1 MAITPDDL
9 RMMAFTMVD
18 RHGAEAAILA
28 GQAVEEM
35 RALGDE
41 RRTHAW
47 QALRSV
53 IEDALDGRIERDQKF
68 SVH

>member
-18 RHGAEAAILA
+18 RHGPEAALLA

-41 RRTHAW
+41 TRTNAW
-47 QALRSV
+47 QVLRSV
-53 IEDALDGRIERDQKF
+53 IEDALDGRIERDQKL
-68 SVH
+68 SMH

>member
-41 RRTHAW
+41 TRTNAW
-47 QALRSV
+47 QVLHSV

-68 SVH
+68 STH

>member
-18 RHGAEAAILA
+18 RHGAEAALLA

-41 RRTHAW
+41 TRTNAW
-47 QALRSV
+47 QVLRSV
-53 IEDALDGRIERDQKF
+53 IEDALDGRIERDQKL
-68 SVH
+68 SMH